1 MRALARARSLLFF
14 VASLGCGC
22 MPVGEQELDDQDP
35 HEPGDAIGAF
45 AVVGKLKDDSCG
57 ADNLSAPA
65 KWSFDLKL
73 SRKGSTL
80 YWLNGREAIVGE
92 IDKSGSFGFQTRV
105 EVTLSEK
112 RGALRGCVMVRRD
125 SASGKLSSSEEELNG
140 TLTYAYD
147 ARSDSDCSEYAL
159 GAEGQPLALPCTLS
173 YSLSGS
179 RSE

>member
-1 MRALARARSLLFF
+1 MRVFTRARSFLFLVSA
-14 VASLGCGC
+14 VAGGC

-35 HEPGDAIGAF
+35 HEPGDAIGSF
-45 AVVGKLKDDSCG
+45 AVVGRLTDDSCG

-73 SRKGSTL
+73 SRQGSTL

-92 IDKSGSFGFQTRV
+92 IDDAGRFGFESRV

-112 RGALRGCVMVRRD
+112 RGAVKGCVMVRRD
-125 SASGKLSSSEEELNG
+125 SASGKLTSAGDELSG
-140 TLTYAYD
+140 VLTYAYD
-147 ARSDSDCSEYAL
+147 ARSDSECGEYAL
-159 GAEGQPLALPCTLS
+159 GAEGQPLALPCALS

-179 RSE
+179 LSD